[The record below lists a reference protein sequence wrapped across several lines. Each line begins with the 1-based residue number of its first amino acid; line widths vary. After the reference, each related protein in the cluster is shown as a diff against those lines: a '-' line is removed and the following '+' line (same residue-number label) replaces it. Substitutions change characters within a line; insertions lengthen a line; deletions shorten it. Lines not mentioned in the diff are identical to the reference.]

1 MSVAVEENTIN
12 PHKRL
17 VKNAIFSALSWFL
30 PIILT
35 VFGTPIIVKG
45 LGYEQYGLYALIL
58 GFISYSF
65 TFGIGRAVTKYVSEY
80 NSSNQKQK
88 ISEVI
93 STTFWFSVLLCLI
106 GGILLIVTSEYIVRD
121 ILQINKDFHDS
132 AIYGLYLASGSICL
146 MLVGQVFQGVLQ
158 AIHRFDQ
165 VSILITL
172 NGFTQTAGNVVLVL
186 LGFGFNSLLIWS
198 LFTGGLNSF
207 LFYYFT
213 RKNFPDFR
221 IKFVFSR
228 EIVKLIFN
236 FSLGIIGYQI
246 FSNILLIFE
255 RSWITRKLGAESL
268 TYYVV
273 PMTLALYLHAFISS
287 LIIVVFPVISE
298 LQFEREKLLKLYQRA
313 TKVIFMIIAFCALT
327 MICSGK
333 MFLSLWL
340 GQEFAE
346 KSALILSLQTITFSI
361 FGLLVV
367 VWQLSEGFG
376 QPRFNSMIAFIW
388 LIISVPLMV
397 IWINDYEILGVA
409 LGRTV
414 ANLITVPFILI
425 GERQFLG
432 KVHWNFWLKTI
443 LILTIASF
451 SAYITEFGIYR
462 FLSQNWTTLILGGFL
477 GGIVFTLV
485 IWGLNFFSNEEKLFM
500 KNFLRRT

>member
-1 MSVAVEENTIN
+1 MSVALEKNIIN
-12 PHKRL
+12 PNKRL

-35 VFGTPIIVKG
+35 VFGTPVIVKG

-80 NSSNQKQK
+80 NSSDQKQK

-93 STTFWFSVLLCLI
+93 STTFWFSILLCLI
-106 GGILLIVTSEYIVRD
+106 GGILLIATSEYIVRD
-121 ILQINKDFHDS
+121 VLQINKDFHDP

-172 NGFTQTAGNVVLVL
+172 NGFIQTAGNVALVL
-186 LGFGFNSLLIWS
+186 MGFGFNSLLIWS

-207 LFYYFT
+207 LYYYFA
-213 RKNFPDFR
+213 RKNLPEFR

-255 RSWITRKLGAESL
+255 RSWITRKLGAENL

-287 LIIVVFPVISE
+287 LIIVIFPAISE
-298 LQFEREKLLKLYQRA
+298 LRFEPEKLLKLYQRA

-333 MFLSLWL
+333 LFLSLWL
-340 GQEFAE
+340 GQDFAE
-346 KSALILSLQTITFSI
+346 KSALVLSLQTISFSV

-376 QPRFNSMIAFIW
+376 HPRFNSMIAFIW
-388 LIISVPLMV
+388 LLISVPLMV
-397 IWINDYEILGVA
+397 VLIDDFKIVGVA
-409 LGRTV
+409 TGRTV
-414 ANLITVPFILI
+414 ANLLTLPFILI
-425 GERQFLG
+425 GESQFLG
-432 KVHWNFWLKTI
+432 KIHWDFWLKTI
-443 LILTIASF
+443 FILTTASF
-451 SAYITEFGIYR
+451 FTFVAEFGIYN
-462 FLSQNWTTLILGGFL
+462 FLPQKWETLIFGSLAGGVIF
-477 GGIVFTLV
+477 VAV
-485 IWGLNFFSNEEKLFM
+485 IWALNFFSNEEKLFM
-500 KNFLRRT
+500 KNFLRRA